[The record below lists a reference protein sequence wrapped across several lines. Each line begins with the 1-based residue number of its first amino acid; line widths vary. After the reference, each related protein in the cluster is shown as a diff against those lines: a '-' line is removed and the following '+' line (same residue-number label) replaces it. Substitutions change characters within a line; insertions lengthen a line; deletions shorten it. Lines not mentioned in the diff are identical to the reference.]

1 MGHVGGMDTCHVRLP
16 CRGEDALYH
25 RERSITRGRRGLM
38 RYVGLML
45 LWLLWSP
52 PQGQAASTEHYTGE
66 GGVIIQHD
74 DQASARLR
82 ALNAAFQNTIE
93 QVVAD
98 LVPPELIVQRAQSL
112 EARLYARPLDYL
124 RSYRVLWE
132 YTDGPYY
139 RLGVEAELAIDALR
153 RSLAGLG
160 IATSW
165 SPEFTEFAE
174 GAPWLLLLIAE
185 RPFGQSTPKWR
196 GNRGTFAREL
206 LNRLRAYGLD
216 VRRMAP
222 GLDWDEREDSAAST
236 AKAAG
241 FRVVLVGRAGV
252 QQLYSVASGSA
263 VQATVQVRVLDTET
277 GKVVAQERL
286 ETKVLQDDVTL
297 ANDSALQQA
306 AVELAAR
313 LVAPLL
319 AYHQTYGAKT
329 TTSQKAP

>member
-1 MGHVGGMDTCHVRLP
+1 MSLT
-16 CRGEDALYH
+16 
-25 RERSITRGRRGLM
+25 
-38 RYVGLML
+38 L
-45 LWLLWSP
+45 LLLLWSP

-66 GGVIIQHD
+66 GGVIIQQD

-93 QVVAD
+93 QAVAD
-98 LVPPELIVQRAQSL
+98 LAPPEQIVQRASSL
-112 EARLYARPLDYL
+112 ETRLYARPLDYL

-139 RLGVEAELAIDALR
+139 RLGVEAELAVDGLR
-153 RSLAGLG
+153 RSLASLG
-160 IATSW
+160 ISTSW
-165 SPEFTEFAE
+165 SPEFADFEE

-286 ETKVLQDDVTL
+286 ETKVLQDDMTL

-306 AVELAAR
+306 AAELAAR

-319 AYHQTYGAKT
+319 VYHRTYGSKT